1 MAAPR
6 WVLDGVYL
14 RRTNIRRMEETFAS
28 PNRRFT
34 VAPARRCLVGPCRCR
49 VDRMAETLRI
59 CGSKSGTRGN
69 TEKEKRL
76 GFHDRGCD
84 QVRVAD
90 GPGGGP
96 SDRRLSSGIV
106 FYGYPCSRRA
116 HI

>member
-1 MAAPR
+1 MAASR

-14 RRTNIRRMEETFAS
+14 RRANIRRMEETFAS

-34 VAPARRCLVGPCRCR
+34 VAPARRCLVGPCRRR
-49 VDRMAETLRI
+49 VDRMGETLRI

-69 TEKEKRL
+69 TEKETRL

-84 QVRVAD
+84 PVRVAD
-90 GPGGGP
+90 GPGAGP